1 VADANRAARI
11 PRRLRRIEKEFGVN
25 KKRRLVRIKHR
36 KSRLRLKLRVRERR
50 LAAKKG

>member
-1 VADANRAARI
+1 M
-11 PRRLRRIEKEFGVN
+11 N

-36 KSRLRLKLRVRERR
+36 KSRLRVKVRARERR